1 MNGLIASL
9 LKMFFTPKGLPA
21 LILGLVL
28 GYVVAVAPF
37 ILIALMVIAV
47 AVLIA
52 LRKQIDFNKIKAL
65 AKGSP
70 SPQNPIIPPPP
81 PPAPEDKKDEK
92 KEEKK
97 KRITIELD

>member
-1 MNGLIASL
+1 
-9 LKMFFTPKGLPA
+9 MFFTPKGLPA

-65 AKGSP
+65 AKGSL
-70 SPQNPIIPPPP
+70 SPQNPVIPPPP
-81 PPAPEDKKDEK
+81 PPPVPEDKKDEK
-92 KEEKK
+92 KEETKK